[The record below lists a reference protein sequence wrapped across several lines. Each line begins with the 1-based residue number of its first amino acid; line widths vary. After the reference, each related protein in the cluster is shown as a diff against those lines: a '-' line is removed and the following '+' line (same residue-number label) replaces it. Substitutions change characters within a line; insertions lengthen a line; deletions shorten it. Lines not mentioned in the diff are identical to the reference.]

1 MKYPAMWIRRT
12 AIITPMTKG
21 FGSIDLPPR
30 SEVGERPII
39 PAEDIGMDTF
49 VRFKL
54 MGITCMENNKKPAP
68 PA

>member
-1 MKYPAMWIRRT
+1 MKYPAMWIRMT
-12 AIITPMTKG
+12 TIITPTTKG
-21 FGSIDLPPR
+21 FGSMDFPPR

-54 MGITCMENNKKPAP
+54 MGINLYEN
-68 PA
+68 